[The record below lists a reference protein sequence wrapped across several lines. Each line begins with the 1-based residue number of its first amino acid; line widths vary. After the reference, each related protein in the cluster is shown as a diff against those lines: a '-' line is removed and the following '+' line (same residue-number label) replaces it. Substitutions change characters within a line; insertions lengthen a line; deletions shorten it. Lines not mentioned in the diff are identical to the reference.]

1 MGKRRACITSKIRG
15 RRIVL
20 NGDLSHRAVSEED
33 PAVSEED
40 PTADSPLSAER
51 FRLEDHG
58 RDLSLSDSLEALAKH
73 AERIHPEA
81 MASIMVLDEA
91 RAHLHLGAAPSL
103 PDIYNQTISGSA
115 IGPDASPCGTAAF
128 SNSMVVVE
136 DIQSD
141 PLWARFKPFAIEL
154 GLRACWSQPIRGLTG
169 EVLGVIALYHREA
182 CLPTGAQIH
191 SIRGLSVLA
200 SNIIDRH
207 ATQAAT
213 AEIERRLSETSS
225 RLNEVEA
232 QAEGERHSVARREA
246 FYRTIMEMLPAL
258 LIVKEAGTG
267 KFVLINRA
275 AEEATGLS
283 SAAAVGKTVHELFP
297 AEEAKRSWDEDQE
310 VILSRQVKV
319 EQGALVTTRD
329 RGEQYWTTRKT
340 ATFEDGQ
347 PAYIVTVSEDVTEQH
362 HMNVALQAALD
373 AAEASGRAK
382 SAFLANMSHELRT
395 PLNGI
400 VAASDIL
407 TRKCDRPD
415 QLELLEIIRSSGE
428 TLTALLADLLDAA
441 KVEAG
446 ELKIH
451 NEAFDLRE
459 LAEFK
464 CRKFKLQNINA
475 DVTFELTVEES
486 LGGSYKGDHLRIR
499 QVLNNFLSNAVKF
512 TSTGKIGLSIAKT
525 ESGLIRFSVS
535 DTGIG
540 FSPDSGDRLFGRFHQ
555 ADETITRRFGG
566 TGLGL
571 SICRDLVELMG
582 GTLDCESQPGVGSTF
597 WFDLPLESVSAPED
611 KLSTATVVESPDR
624 PLRVLIADDHPTN
637 RKVAELMLSGVAEV
651 VSVVDGQEAVDAAFA
666 SPFDIILMD
675 MQMPVMDG
683 LTAVQRIRASSS
695 TCRDVP
701 IVMMTANAMR
711 EHIEASRSAGADV
724 HLTKPITAET
734 LFAAMNEAMEKVAPD
749 QQEACHA

>member
-1 MGKRRACITSKIRG
+1 M
-15 RRIVL
+15 

-724 HLTKPITAET
+724 HLAKPITAET
-734 LFAAMNEAMEKVAPD
+734 LFAAMNEAMEKVAAD

>member
-1 MGKRRACITSKIRG
+1 MILDSESSRRSTGNEMQPARSTERFWLEAC
-15 RRIVL
+15 
-20 NGDLSHRAVSEED
+20 DLD
-33 PAVSEED
+33 L
-40 PTADSPLSAER
+40 PLSA
-51 FRLEDHG
+51 
-58 RDLSLSDSLEALAKH
+58 SLEALVRH
-73 AERIHPEA
+73 AERIHPGA
-81 MASIMVLDEA
+81 LASIMVLDEA
-91 RAHLHLGAAPSL
+91 KEHLLLGAAPSL

-115 IGPDASPCGTAAF
+115 IGPDANPCGTAAF
-128 SNSMVVVE
+128 GNCLVVVE

-141 PLWARFKPFAIEL
+141 PLWARFRSFAIEL
-154 GLRACWSQPIRGLTG
+154 GLRACWSQPIRGLVG

-182 CLPTGAQIH
+182 CSPTGVQIQAIQ
-191 SIRGLSVLA
+191 SLSVLA

-207 ATQAAT
+207 ATRAAT

-225 RLNEVEA
+225 RLNEVEE
-232 QAEGERHSVARREA
+232 QAEGERRSVAKREA

-258 LIVKEAGTG
+258 LVVKDARSG
-267 KFVLINRA
+267 KFVLLNRA

-283 SAAAVGKTVHELFP
+283 SAEAEGKTVHDLFP

-310 VILSRQVKV
+310 VILSKQVKV
-319 EQGALVTTRD
+319 EQGALVTTRE
-329 RGEQYWTTRKT
+329 RGERYWTTRKT

-407 TRKCDRPD
+407 TRKCDRRD
-415 QLELLEIIRSSGE
+415 QIELLDIIRSSGE
-428 TLTALLADLLDAA
+428 TLTALLADLLDTA
-441 KVEAG
+441 KIEVG
-446 ELKIH
+446 ELKIE

-459 LAEFK
+459 LAEFTHE
-464 CRKFKLQNINA
+464 KFKLQNASANVIYE
-475 DVTFELTVEES
+475 FSFEES
-486 LGGSYKGDHLRIR
+486 LEGFYSGDPLRIR
-499 QVLNNFLSNAVKF
+499 QILGNLLSNSAKF
-512 TSTGKIGLSIAKT
+512 TSAGKIVLSVGKT

-540 FSPDSGDRLFGRFHQ
+540 FPPESKDQLFNRFQQ
-555 ADETITRRFGG
+555 ADETITRKFGG

-571 SICRDLVELMG
+571 SICRDLAELMG
-582 GTLDCESQPGVGSTF
+582 GTLACESQPGVGSVF
-597 WFDLPLESVSAPED
+597 WFEVQLNSVSAPED
-611 KLSTATVVESPDR
+611 TSSTAATLDSPDR

-651 VSVVDGQEAVDAAFA
+651 VSVVDGQEAVDAACA

-711 EHIEASRSAGADV
+711 EHIEASRGAGADV
-724 HLTKPITAET
+724 HLAKPITAET
-734 LFAAMNEAMEKVAPD
+734 LFAAMNEAMDRAELD
-749 QQEACHA
+749 QQNALHAES

>member
-1 MGKRRACITSKIRG
+1 
-15 RRIVL
+15 
-20 NGDLSHRAVSEED
+20 LSHRAVSEED

-40 PTADSPLSAER
+40 PTADSPLSSER

-486 LGGSYKGDHLRIR
+486 LGGTYKGDHLRIR

-711 EHIEASRSAGADV
+711 EHIEASRNAGADV
-724 HLTKPITAET
+724 HLAKPITAET

>member
-1 MGKRRACITSKIRG
+1 
-15 RRIVL
+15 L

-724 HLTKPITAET
+724 HLAKPITAET

>member
-1 MGKRRACITSKIRG
+1 M
-15 RRIVL
+15 

-246 FYRTIMEMLPAL
+246 CYRTIMEMLPAL

-724 HLTKPITAET
+724 HLAKPITAET